1 MAVIRSG
8 RLMAAKFLFYFS
20 EGNIAMQHFTR
31 NLVAAAVFTLVAG
44 CASTGD
50 TTGEQQT
57 TAPQDTVT
65 EQGIT
70 AQPGQDAY
78 SYPYGQAPMQQDTY
92 DTSGGGAYPG
102 VQPSGGQAGQTVAG
116 SGAVSADRIV
126 YFGFDSS
133 EIAQES
139 QAVISANA
147 RALTGNT
154 RIITQLEG
162 HTDERGSR
170 EYNIALGERRANAVR
185 QAMIAMGVSP
195 QQIRVVSYGEERP
208 AAAGQSEQS
217 YALNR
222 RVEIVY

>member
-1 MAVIRSG
+1 
-8 RLMAAKFLFYFS
+8 
-20 EGNIAMQHFTR
+20 MQHITR
-31 NLVAAAVFTLVAG
+31 NLIAAAALALLAG

-50 TTGEQQT
+50 TTGQDQTGTQQDAT
-57 TAPQDTVT
+57 T

-78 SYPYGQAPMQQDTY
+78 SYPYGQAPSQYDTY
-92 DTSGGGAYPG
+92 DTTGGTA
-102 VQPSGGQAGQTVAG
+102 GGQAGGGRPGQAVAG
-116 SGAVSADRIV
+116 GGSAVSADRIV
-126 YFGFDSS
+126 YFSFDSA
-133 EIAQES
+133 EILPES
-139 QAVISANA
+139 QAIISKNA
-147 RALTGNT
+147 RVLTGNT